1 MTSAPAF
8 EDAHHFPPEVLS
20 LLVDTIPLICRSKRE
35 VIDFF
40 RGAGAGT
47 DLLRDWEQRLRTERD
62 AVRKHEIS
70 RDILVRLNDLGEAAP
85 RVRREIIKRVV
96 EREDFSTCWPADQL
110 RARGLVAQ
118 LRQVVN
124 QKDAFTRMQA
134 EREREAAARRQEAEK
149 EKSARFARDEAR
161 RRVRDDLFGLFSD
174 GDVYRRARKFEG
186 VLGDLFQ
193 AFGIRI
199 QRPFVLRST
208 EGGALEQIDGVVF
221 FEGAVYL
228 VEAKW
233 WESPIG
239 TAEVAQH
246 LVRVFTRAEARAIII
261 SASRFTEAAE
271 QECVNALSQ
280 KLVILWELE
289 EIVLALDRGLDL
301 ADVLRAKID
310 AATVERR
317 PLKRVI

>member
-1 MTSAPAF
+1 MAGASAF
-8 EDAHHFPPEVLS
+8 DDAHHFPPEVLS
-20 LLVDTIPLICRSKRE
+20 LLIDTVPLICRSKRD

-40 RGAGAGT
+40 RGAGVGSA
-47 DLLRDWEQRLRTERD
+47 LLRPWEERLQAERD
-62 AVRKHEIS
+62 AVRKHEMT
-70 RDILVRLNDLGEAAP
+70 RELLVKLNELGEAAL

-124 QKDAFTRMQA
+124 QRDAFTRMQA
-134 EREREAAARRQEAEK
+134 EREREVEARRKDAEK
-149 EKSARFARDEAR
+149 EKAERLARDEAR
-161 RRVRDDLFGLFSD
+161 RRVRDDLFGLFSESD
-174 GDVYRRARKFEG
+174 AYRRAQKFEV
-186 VLGDLFQ
+186 VLGNLFQ

-199 QRPFVLRST
+199 QRPFVLRNA
-208 EGGALEQIDGVVF
+208 GGAALEQVDGAVF
-221 FEGAVYL
+221 FEGFVYL

-271 QECVNALSQ
+271 QECINALTQ
-280 KLVILWELE
+280 KVVILWELE
-289 EIVLALDRGLDL
+289 EIVLALDRGMDL
-301 ADVLRAKID
+301 AKVLQAKID
-310 AATVERR
+310 AATVERK
-317 PLKRVI
+317 PLKRIV